1 MVIGYVNF
9 SFQQSFSN
17 FRLDKPM
24 VIGEFNL
31 ELSAGMSIESMF
43 EWAYTKGFCGAWT
56 WSRTG
61 VSWSNQLR
69 GMQHL
74 KSRTEHGQV
83 QFGL

>member
-1 MVIGYVNF
+1 
-9 SFQQSFSN
+9 
-17 FRLDKPM
+17 M